1 MNEVLR
7 NETITVALMYLSH
20 FWRSLKMPS
29 INWKV
34 ELELKWTSHCVLSEN
49 GNDNTD
55 ADPNNMSLLLKKQNF
70 MSL

>member
-1 MNEVLR
+1 M
-7 NETITVALMYLSH
+7 
-20 FWRSLKMPS
+20 
-29 INWKV
+29 

-55 ADPNNMSLLLKKQNF
+55 ADPNNMSLLLKTQNF